1 MEGRLS
7 PENNMLVQPLAM
19 LIPTDKVP
27 LSRAPKDLI
36 VQGFF
41 VTGTD
46 TDVGKTLVSAW
57 LLTQIEASYWKPI
70 QAGTEPATD
79 SATVQRLAEL
89 PPERILPEAYVLPES
104 LAPHEAARRAG
115 IVLDMDKLEAPQHEG
130 LLIVEGAGGLM
141 VPITDDAYMID
152 LAADLDL
159 PIILVSR
166 STLGTIN
173 HTLLSIEAIRR
184 RGLPLAGVVITG
196 PETPHNRAAI
206 ERYGQIEV
214 IAEIPWLDTINRSTL
229 KTIVPEFDLIKLA
242 TVRP

>member
-70 QAGTEPATD
+70 HP
-79 SATVQRLAEL
+79 
-89 PPERILPEAYVLPES
+89 
-104 LAPHEAARRAG
+104 AAR
-115 IVLDMDKLEAPQHEG
+115 P
-130 LLIVEGAGGLM
+130 
-141 VPITDDAYMID
+141 T
-152 LAADLDL
+152 
-159 PIILVSR
+159 SR
-166 STLGTIN
+166 
-173 HTLLSIEAIRR
+173 HRR
-184 RGLPLAGVVITG
+184 RG
-196 PETPHNRAAI
+196 
-206 ERYGQIEV
+206 
-214 IAEIPWLDTINRSTL
+214 
-229 KTIVPEFDLIKLA
+229 
-242 TVRP
+242 RPR